1 MKEKLKHK
9 VSGFQRPVSH
19 LLWTST
25 TDADGV
31 NNSVKIKLLKETH
44 QLCFLFVR
52 YLKEINQAQIK
63 ERPHKSALE
72 ESWTCTAVKSTGTI
86 LESWEPF
93 LWGVA

>member
-1 MKEKLKHK
+1 MYLDFKD
-9 VSGFQRPVSH
+9 
-19 LLWTST
+19 LWVIYSEHPPLMQMALTIQ
-25 TDADGV
+25 
-31 NNSVKIKLLKETH
+31 SVKIKLLKETH
-44 QLCFLFVR
+44 QLCFVFVW

-72 ESWTCTAVKSTGTI
+72 ESWTCTAVKGTGTI